1 MEPTNK
7 LGSRLYKH
15 AVAVLAW
22 LCLLSLLCLPAV
34 DADFPLV
41 PEDLAEL
48 KGLWESTNGPN
59 WNYAS
64 LNACLVDYGYTRL
77 LGGPWNFAGP
87 FVDPCS
93 FTGVTCTCRI
103 DTESCQVLEVVVP
116 CAATGGHLPRALGS
130 AGLARMTLLD
140 MDTNAL
146 TGTIPTSLSNLPQ
159 LQYIDFDTNALTGT
173 IPKELVAIRQL
184 QFLDLSYN
192 SLDGTLPKELSAL
205 RALKTFKV
213 NSNKL
218 RGTIPHEYATLANLT
233 TMSMQNNL
241 FHGTLEGEGHGRSSG
256 FIDPAVQTQLAVL
269 DISENAFTG
278 SLSHKVFELPALQTF
293 SAGSNCFSGAMP
305 SNICDAVKLETLII
319 TGLSSGVSCRNNIWA
334 GTIFGEAFNGFAA
347 KNFMQGELP
356 QCVYLLENLV
366 ILSASGNGLRGA
378 IPKRISPTLKS
389 IDISRNML
397 TGTIS
402 TSLASFLVSKRANL
416 TSLDMSYNRV
426 GGDLQAFERDDT
438 AVLRY
443 KAEAHLALTLKVNRL
458 SGTVPAA
465 LLLIKNISILPG
477 NLFDCNAA
485 KSDLPQHDADRD
497 TYQCGST
504 KMNDMLYTF
513 ACFLS
518 IMCIVGWLALRE
530 YGSRRYL
537 SIFMQW
543 MQTVSE
549 LQEIEESCKTTHIK
563 RYSEYLSQ
571 VRRFVLLIGAVV
583 LVVSIGYLV
592 LSAKYD
598 VAMRTVQNS
607 YTWGITA
614 AYLTGGSTAYF
625 LSVGV
630 IIVSIVWYCILEDM
644 RRARLKAVSGARDR
658 DRRGVEIRLSLHVH
672 NAKLSLPDMSFCDVL
687 YKCYLVPS
695 LRLLVLICIIW
706 GTMLAGNAYYLSVVL
721 HGTTE
726 QQNYLNF
733 GFSIVKLF
741 WTMVFTP
748 YIFGVEFLY
757 FGVAEEVHTE
767 FTRKIFGGTIPML
780 FVFNTVSSF
789 VIPLLTVC
797 VVDPACFKSLFFMS
811 DTKVVTY
818 PVFECVV
825 VYDNGDCELYGFFS
839 EVIKMDVPYF
849 YNYTCFSSMLRTY
862 IPLYQQMYMLLVVRS
877 VFNLGYLVWDVF
889 QENRACRESEQL
901 EAGKYRWVRYLLLMV
916 LPTRYLIYSN
926 GPRHAMYQPGRIFPR
941 YNKLWV
947 PKSVV
952 NLLWHVLL
960 LLTFGVLVPPL
971 AMMIVLTVVVE
982 TFVEQLVMGRFLVCE
997 LSVAHQSALV
1007 KSMAAGENY
1016 TGKLYV
1022 AQDRLAIRKQAV
1034 LDAEEPWGAVAVLK
1048 EVEAQCHQIPAS
1060 ALALGRAAFF
1070 LVPACMYGFVLNDVQ
1085 NSSRET
1091 GDEDIWATLV
1101 MLAFPVVI
1109 EGSRLLYKQLIWR
1122 QVGRDLAAMETE
1134 RARARNEALA
1144 SQMQKEEEEEA
1155 SMSGK
1160 GRSGKGTVTR
1170 TQINPMT
1177 EDILQHS
1184 TSHDVL

>member
-1 MEPTNK
+1 MEPTHK

-34 DADFPLV
+34 DAFPLR

-64 LNACLVDYGYTRL
+64 LNACLVDYGYKRL
-77 LGGPWNFAGP
+77 LGSTWDFTGP
-87 FVDPCS
+87 FADPCH
-93 FTGVTCTCRI
+93 FTGVQCTCLI
-103 DTESCQVLEVVVP
+103 DTESCEVLVIVVP
-116 CAATGGHLPRALGS
+116 CAAAGGHLPRDLGS
-130 AGLARMTLLD
+130 TGLARLTQLD
-140 MDTNAL
+140 MDTHGL
-146 TGTIPTSLSNLPQ
+146 TGTIPTSLSNLLQ
-159 LQYIDFDTNALTGT
+159 LEYIDFDTNALTGT
-173 IPKELVAIRQL
+173 IPKELRAIRQL
-184 QFLDLSYN
+184 QYLDLSYN
-192 SLDGTLPKELSAL
+192 SLGGTLPKELSAL
-205 RALKTFKV
+205 RALKTFKI

-218 RGTIPHEYATLANLT
+218 RGSIPHAYATLANLT

-241 FHGTLEGEGHGRSSG
+241 FHGLSFG
-256 FIDPAVQTQLAVL
+256 FIDPAVQTKLAIL

-293 SAGSNCFSGAMP
+293 SAGSNCFSGAIP
-305 SNICDAVKLETLII
+305 SNICDAGKLETLII

-334 GTIFGEAFNGFAA
+334 GTIFSEAFNGFAA

-356 QCVYLLENLV
+356 QCMYQLQNLV
-366 ILSASGNGLRGA
+366 ILSASGNGLKGA

-389 IDISRNML
+389 IEISRNML

-402 TSLASFLVSKRANL
+402 TSLASSFVSKRANL

-426 GGDLQAFERDDT
+426 GGDLQAFEGDGT
-438 AVLRY
+438 TVY
-443 KAEAHLALTLKVNRL
+443 KEEARLALTLKVNRL
-458 SGTVPAA
+458 SGTVPTA
-465 LLLIKNISILPG
+465 LLSIKNISILPG

-485 KSDLPQHDADRD
+485 KSDLPQHDADLD

-504 KMNDMLYTF
+504 KMNNMLYIF
-513 ACFLS
+513 GIFLS
-518 IMCIVGWLALRE
+518 VMCIVGWLALRE
-530 YGSRRYL
+530 YGFLRYL

-549 LQEIEESCKTTHIK
+549 AQEIEESCKTTHIK

-571 VRRFVLLIGAVV
+571 VRRFVLLIGAVI

-630 IIVSIVWYCILEDM
+630 IIVSIVWYCILGDM
-644 RRARLKAVSGARDR
+644 HRARLKAVSGARDR
-658 DRRGVEIRLSLHVH
+658 DRKGVEIRLSVHIH
-672 NAKLSLPDMSFCDVL
+672 NAKLSLPDMGCCEMLF
-687 YKCYLVPS
+687 KCYLVPS
-695 LRLLVLICIIW
+695 LRMLVLICIIW
-706 GTMLAGNAYYLSVVL
+706 GTMLAGNAYYLSVAL

-733 GFSIVKLF
+733 GFSIIKLF

-748 YIFGVEFLY
+748 YIFGVQFLY

-797 VVDPACFKSLFFMS
+797 VADPACFKSLFFMS
-811 DTKVVTY
+811 NTKVVTY
-818 PVFECVV
+818 PVSECAV
-825 VYDNGDCELYGFFS
+825 VYQNGDCELYGTFS
-839 EVIKMDVPYF
+839 EVIKMNVPYF

-862 IPLYQQMYMLLVVRS
+862 IPLYQQMYMLLIVRS

-889 QENRACRESEQL
+889 QENRACREGEQL
-901 EAGKYRWVRYLLLMV
+901 EAGKYRRVRYLLLMA

-926 GPRHAMYQPGRIFPR
+926 GPRRAMYEPGRIFPR

-952 NLLWHVLL
+952 NLLWHVLM
-960 LLTFGVLVPPL
+960 LLTMGVLVPPL
-971 AMMIVLTVVVE
+971 GMMVVLTVVVE
-982 TFVEQLVMGRFLVCE
+982 TFVEQLVMGRFLVFE
-997 LSVAHQSALV
+997 LSVAHQSALA
-1007 KSMAAGENY
+1007 KSMAVGENY

-1085 NSSRET
+1085 NSSRDT
-1091 GDEDIWATLV
+1091 VDEDMSATLI

-1122 QVGRDLAAMETE
+1122 QAGRALAAMETE

-1144 SQMQKEEEEEA
+1144 SEMQKEEEEA
-1155 SMSGK
+1155 STSGK
-1160 GRSGKGTVTR
+1160 GGSGKETVTR
-1170 TQINPMT
+1170 TQNNPMT
-1177 EDILQHS
+1177 EDILKHS
-1184 TSHDVL
+1184 ISHDVL